1 MNKTRTENGLV
12 DAVAGCNEAPCQE
25 GRRGRARSGVRRVL
39 TYAAGPALTLVVLLA
54 SMAACGIYPFGDH
67 AFVARDGAIQY
78 VGFYGWYHNVL
89 TDGGSVCYSLSKS
102 LGGATF
108 GLFAYYL
115 SSPLALLSAFFDPA
129 DSPKLFSLLAVM
141 KLVAA
146 SFTCGFFLMKRFERE
161 SVALSLIGCAYA
173 LSAYSFTDG
182 LNIMW
187 LDGMALA
194 PLVAWGVFRVVR
206 GAGPAALFW
215 SCAASIV
222 CNWYIGYMTCL
233 FAVVWFFVELALRRV
248 GAGGKR
254 LGVAA
259 GAGAGG
265 RAAAGGLGASGDLR
279 LPSAGRVFARFCAT
293 MALAV
298 GAGCAVLLPVA
309 IEQITAAG
317 IGSDSGFF
325 ATLSEGVGLLSPLAL
340 LQALV
345 DSSASFAGATNAV
358 AVPWALLVLVAAFF
372 LVPGVPA
379 RAKAV
384 LAGVVVLFVA
394 SFLFKPLDMVWT
406 GFVRADSYNPRYYF
420 LFLLALCVCA
430 AWAVEA
436 LRRAPVQL
444 RVAGTVVLAAA
455 LAVGCG
461 RLATHGLSTTD
472 LNGYASSSV
481 SQYHDYMASLSQ
493 AHEQA
498 EGASELGI
506 VRMENA
512 ASSSVRAMRT
522 APAQSAVDK
531 LSDMMTTGEYMA
543 LGDSSLSHYSSAGDG
558 AMKELLGNLGY
569 CLLPGSRGITTY
581 HAPVFLAD
589 SLLGV
594 EWVVDDDTPAGCEK
608 ISDVWLA
615 DGDGGVDA
623 ALYRNSFALG
633 FGYAIPA
640 AAASITWTSDP
651 FDNQELL
658 AALFSGKD
666 CDGLYA
672 AAQVDAA
679 DAAAAE
685 QGAEAGAAAEGAG
698 ADAAQGD
705 EGDETAHG
713 TAVDESRSGAF
724 RSFTVTAA
732 ASGPLYLWVASAP
745 AGAEVSCDGES
756 LQTTRS
762 YESDTNIMYLG
773 ECEAGESVTVTLSVE
788 GAAEA
793 AFGATPVAL
802 EARPLDLARAEA
814 LLTEMRQGAFEP
826 DVLEDGHIVGTFAGD
841 GSTKL
846 LLTIPATQGWKAYV
860 DGREAEI
867 EDVNGLIAIDAGAG
881 EHTVELRYEAP
892 GLAAGLA
899 LCVLSL
905 ATFSAWRAVAARRRR
920 KSTQ

>member
-1 MNKTRTENGLV
+1 MENGLADAAAAA
-12 DAVAGCNEAPCQE
+12 DAVAGRNEAPCQE
-25 GRRGRARSGVRRVL
+25 GRRARARSGARRVL

-89 TDGGSVCYSLSKS
+89 TGGGSVCYSLSKG

-115 SSPLALLSAFFDPA
+115 SSPLALLSAFFNPA
-129 DSPKLFSLLAVM
+129 DSPRLFSLLAVL

-146 SFTCGFFLMKRFERE
+146 SFTCGFFLMKRFGRE

-206 GAGPAALFW
+206 GAGPAVLFW

-259 GAGAGG
+259 GADGRAGTG
-265 RAAAGGLGASGDLR
+265 ERAAASDLR

-358 AVPWALLVLVAAFF
+358 AVPWALLVLAVAFF

-384 LAGVVVLFVA
+384 LAGVIVLFVA
-394 SFLFKPLDMVWT
+394 SFLFKPLDMAWT

-420 LFLLALCVCA
+420 LFLLVLCVCA

-436 LRRAPVQL
+436 LRRAPAQL
-444 RVAGTVVLAAA
+444 RLAGTVVLAAA

-498 EGASELGI
+498 EETSELGI

-522 APAQSAVDK
+522 APAESAVDK
-531 LSDMMTTGEYMA
+531 LSDMMTTGEYLA

-581 HAPVFLAD
+581 HAPVFLSD

-594 EWVVDDDTPAGCEK
+594 EWVVDDDAPAGCEK
-608 ISDVWLA
+608 VSDVWLA

-623 ALYRNSFALG
+623 ALYRNPSALG
-633 FGYAIPA
+633 FGYAIPQT
-640 AAASITWTSDP
+640 AASVAWTSDP

-658 AALFSGKD
+658 AALLSGKD

-672 AAQVDAA
+672 SAQVGAVET
-679 DAAAAE
+679 DAAA
-685 QGAEAGAAAEGAG
+685 QGAEAGAA
-698 ADAAQGD
+698 QGD
-705 EGDETAHG
+705 EADETAHG
-713 TAVDESRSGAF
+713 IAADESHSGAF
-724 RSFTVTAA
+724 RSFAVTAA

-745 AGAEVSCDGES
+745 AGAEVSCDGEL

-773 ECEAGESVTVTLSVE
+773 ECEAGQCVTVTLSVE
-788 GAAEA
+788 GAAGDA
-793 AFGATPVAL
+793 AFDATPVAL
-802 EARPLDLARAEA
+802 EARTLDLARAET

-826 DVLEDGHIVGTFAGD
+826 DVLEDGHITGTFSSN

-881 EHTVELRYEAP
+881 EHAVELRYETP
-892 GLAAGLA
+892 GLAAGLV

-905 ATFSAWRAVAARRRR
+905 ATFSAWRVAAVRRQR
-920 KSTQ
+920 KAAQ